1 MDRYNSNSNMVSTT
15 FDHFRNTRII
25 RAHDRAIVYTRF
37 FSLTLYM
44 FLTPNTI
51 YIRIIFMS
59 LGRYGNTLYN
69 TGVYT

>member
-1 MDRYNSNSNMVSTT
+1 MDRYNSNNNMVSTT
-15 FDHFRNTRII
+15 FDRFRNTRITLA
-25 RAHDRAIVYTRF
+25 RDRLHTF

-59 LGRYGNTLYN
+59 LGRYGNMSLYN